1 MGRELSIEDFALSL
15 PPAHILLAQTQHSC
29 CYGDEEIMRVIGSRS
44 WRLLLLVSL
53 ATNVTLLGWLLSNPV
68 CPQEENTVSGR
79 PARGE
84 TVAGNSNSSI
94 SSREIVFVGGVPRS
108 GTTLAR
114 VMLDAHPDI
123 RCGEETRV
131 IPRIISMR
139 NRWNKAEKEHQRLAA
154 AGLND
159 DTLDQATRAFVAEII
174 LNHGAPAKYLC
185 NKDPLVLNY
194 MYDIVRMFPK
204 AKFILMVRDGR
215 AVAYSIVTR
224 NITISGVDS
233 KSFMS
238 AALFWN
244 KVIERM
250 SRDCKDVKEKCL
262 MVFYEKLVADPRE
275 WMRRILEFLHI
286 PWHDNVLHHHEL
298 INSEVSLSKY
308 VVSGVWVF

>member
-1 MGRELSIEDFALSL
+1 MVRTQTVWGRELFC
-15 PPAHILLAQTQHSC
+15 AHILLAQTRHSC
-29 CYGDEEIMRVIGSRS
+29 CYEDEKIMRVIGSRS
-44 WRLLLLVSL
+44 WRLLLLASL
-53 ATNVTLLGWLLSNPV
+53 AANVTLLGWLLSNPV
-68 CPQEENTVSGR
+68 CPQEEEIVSRRRTREEMVTGK
-79 PARGE
+79 
-84 TVAGNSNSSI
+84 SNSSF

-131 IPRIISMR
+131 IPRIVSMR
-139 NRWNKAEKEHQRLAA
+139 SRWNKAEKEHQRLAA

-159 DTLDQATRAFVAEII
+159 DTLDQATRAFVSEII

-194 MYDIVRMFPK
+194 MYDIIRMFPR

-244 KVIERM
+244 KVVERM
-250 SRDCKDVKEKCL
+250 SRDCTDVKEKCL
-262 MVFYEKLVADPRE
+262 MVFYEKLVADPHE
-275 WMRRILEFLHI
+275 WMRRILEFLQI

-308 VVSGVWVF
+308 VV